1 MNAPPIFPLARNPI
15 GPAPLRRPGSIR
27 RTSTIDTSWPEG
39 YGQPMVMQGQAR
51 DIWTP
56 ADGGAPITLAEDRY
70 TILAS
75 PRREILSIE
84 VTPDRPE
91 AQQLVGVRAGGE
103 SRSELMQIMANE
115 RIKGSPL
122 YLILD
127 DFAGASLV
135 AGWVWSRWVDDWR
148 AMAEKAGMVK
158 TAGKGGN
165 MEGVCSGF
173 APGSSALLRADPSK
187 NQSSA
192 DVPSLLNPGDP
203 EGWHVLAVQDGVGMR
218 RARRIDV
225 LRDGDGLMIDVG
237 FQDSGTSP
245 DGGDRIAIHEYQVTA
260 RATDGLLAELK
271 VDARILPFRECP
283 GAVGHA
289 QRMLGTPLAEL
300 RSKVLE
306 TLPGTL
312 GCTHLNDVLRSMA
325 EVPQL
330 LAFLVDGDLR

>member
-1 MNAPPIFPLARNPI
+1 
-15 GPAPLRRPGSIR
+15 
-27 RTSTIDTSWPEG
+27 
-39 YGQPMVMQGQAR
+39 MQGHAR
-51 DIWTP
+51 DVLTP
-56 ADGGAPITLAEDRY
+56 IDGGAPVVLAEDRY

-75 PRREILSIE
+75 PRREILSVE

-91 AQQLVGVRAGGE
+91 AQQLVGIRAGGE
-103 SRSELMQIMANE
+103 SRAALTQIMAAE

-135 AGWVWSRWVDDWR
+135 AGWVWSRWVDDWG
-148 AMAEKAGMVK
+148 ALAEKAGMTK

-173 APGSSALLRADPSK
+173 ASGSSALLREGGRPLSDQNCAVVPPLVNAD
-187 NQSSA
+187 
-192 DVPSLLNPGDP
+192 DP
-203 EGWHVLAVQDGVGMR
+203 DGWHQLGVQAGVGMR

-225 LRDGDGLMIDVG
+225 WHEGDGLAIDAG

-245 DGGDRIAIHEYQVTA
+245 DGSDRIAIHEYHVTA
-260 RATDGLLAELK
+260 HAIDGILKDLK

-283 GAVGHA
+283 GAVAHA
-289 QRMLGTPLAEL
+289 PRMLGAPLGEL
-300 RSKVLE
+300 RAKVLE

-330 LAFLVDGDLR
+330 SALFG